1 MVLRTVLL
9 WFVKSYLRI
18 LEILLNQYI
27 DSDRKITFTTII
39 DQSLNKGG
47 FSICRYLS
55 NHFLNV
61 SKYVSLT
68 SWVQVTPWY
77 FRRLLGNALF
87 PWFLFKSSC
96 YLHREGLLILLSLFY
111 IPLILVKVFFPAVS
125 VLWWICQSLLCVK
138 SQHLQIVWLH
148 PFLTSPIG
156 SCSHLVAITNSSRT
170 GGVEGVNICVFFP
183 SWAERLWFSLCLV
196 CVGHGFAINCTL

>member
-1 MVLRTVLL
+1 MFKISWILCLHMVLRTVLL

-27 DSDRKITFTTII
+27 DSDRKTTFTTII

-47 FSICRYLS
+47 FSICRYLF

-96 YLHREGLLILLSLFY
+96 YLYREGSLIFLSLFY

-125 VLWWICQSLLCVK
+125 VL
-138 SQHLQIVWLH
+138 
-148 PFLTSPIG
+148 
-156 SCSHLVAITNSSRT
+156 
-170 GGVEGVNICVFFP
+170 
-183 SWAERLWFSLCLV
+183 
-196 CVGHGFAINCTL
+196 